1 MNPAIMRG
9 VWRARGPL
17 SKFDFLFIL
26 VEVVTHVCTTPDFS
40 KHVKTRGTLW
50 MFAVQQV

>member
-26 VEVVTHVCTTPDFS
+26 VEVVTHVCTTREN
-40 KHVKTRGTLW
+40 TRYSVDVCSS
-50 MFAVQQV
+50 ASVNNV